1 MQPHK
6 SDCNH
11 KEILQKIKL
20 LTKRMV
26 PTSVPSSTISFY
38 IHTTHAL
45 QGNAISSKRIA
56 HLNNITFEV
65 RRKNITVACRKSFQ
79 GKDQEKIYILS
90 FLINQVSKV
99 ISERQDIKRKIFLN
113 LMNKKVS
120 VMLSFSFIQQSWIH
134 GLWRGQNISP
144 SPGLERVNSVH
155 DIWNVFYILQNCFL

>member
-26 PTSVPSSTISFY
+26 PTSVPSTTISFY
-38 IHTTHAL
+38 IHTIHAL
-45 QGNAISSKRIA
+45 QGNAMSSKSIA
-56 HLNNITFEV
+56 HLNSITFEV
-65 RRKNITVACRKSFQ
+65 RRKNITVACRKPFQ

-134 GLWRGQNISP
+134 GLWRGQIF
-144 SPGLERVNSVH
+144 LL
-155 DIWNVFYILQNCFL
+155 LQD